1 MSLKTKKKIDLRGSN
16 ELDFFQH
23 LNYERVLQEIELF
36 ELEESFK
43 IGQEQKQDCPKRMY
57 PALW

>member
-1 MSLKTKKKIDLRGSN
+1 MSLKTKKIDLRGSN

-43 IGQEQKQDCPKRMY
+43 IGQEQKQDCPKRM
-57 PALW
+57 